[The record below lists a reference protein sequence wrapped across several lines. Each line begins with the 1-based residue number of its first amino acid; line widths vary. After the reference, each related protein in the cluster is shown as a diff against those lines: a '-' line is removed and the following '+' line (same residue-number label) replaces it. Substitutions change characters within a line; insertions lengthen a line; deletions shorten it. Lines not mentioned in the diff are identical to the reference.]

1 MLIAA
6 IDPKFQWMRDA
17 QLPNF
22 PSGGSLARFGDGE
35 LKLLRG
41 KKGGWEDPRSD
52 GGAMARAGLAF
63 AASLGGRPD
72 ALRVCVGT
80 VPLLDGSFARFRP
93 GSRRDFWRNFYP
105 PVASGEE
112 RVSFAESWKPTA
124 RAHRTRSFVLV
135 SCRYFVF

>member
-6 IDPKFQWMRDA
+6 IDPKFQWM
-17 QLPNF
+17 PNC
-22 PSGGSLARFGDGE
+22 PISRSGGSLARFGDGE

-112 RVSFAESWKPTA
+112 RRVSFAESG
-124 RAHRTRSFVLV
+124 SQCSCVLTLV
-135 SCRYFVF
+135 PLYLARYFVF